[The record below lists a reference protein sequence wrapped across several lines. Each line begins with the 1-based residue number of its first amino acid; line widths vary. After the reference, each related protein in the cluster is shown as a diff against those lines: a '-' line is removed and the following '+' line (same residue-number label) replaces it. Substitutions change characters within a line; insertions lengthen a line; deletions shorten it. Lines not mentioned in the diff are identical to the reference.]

1 VREKE
6 IVVVIAADRESSY
19 ILSLCARV
27 VCFCARFLTKSFE
40 AQIGK
45 KKSSHFFPKK

>member
-1 VREKE
+1 MREKE

-27 VCFCARFLTKSFE
+27 VCFCARFLTKSE

-45 KKSSHFFPKK
+45 KSSSHFFPKK